1 MWRIKRIVG
10 TGEDRWRHA
19 LFRACLD
26 ENDCSLW
33 TAETIPLLQ
42 EESSSLYI
50 RIYTRTTQWKPLE
63 TSLWKYQLRAA
74 KITLRLCDL
83 FGGPSRKR
91 AGFARQLN
99 IKGRGIVYVRR
110 TPRPG
115 HGHKDVHLPSRYC
128 DK

>member
-1 MWRIKRIVG
+1 MWKIKRIVG

-33 TAETIPLLQ
+33 TADTIPSFKNLPPLC
-42 EESSSLYI
+42 
-50 RIYTRTTQWKPLE
+50 TNPWKPLE